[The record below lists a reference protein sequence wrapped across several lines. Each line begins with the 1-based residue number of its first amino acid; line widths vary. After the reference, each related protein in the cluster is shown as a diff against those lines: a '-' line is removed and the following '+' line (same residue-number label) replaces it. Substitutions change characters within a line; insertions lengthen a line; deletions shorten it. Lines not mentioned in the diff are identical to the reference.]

1 MCEDIRVDRASASTP
16 VDAGFRNLH
25 PDRNGQCVRPRR
37 TDRRRT
43 SSAPAEPGTRPPRRP
58 DSTAAGLQ
66 QAPSPSGHHPQG
78 RASGLESARGPRPA
92 IRRKDLGSQPRTG
105 RQVRASTR
113 NGIHHD
119 TGATSA
125 RIESVCALPHAVHR
139 VNTGSDRR
147 ARTDC
152 RPAGNRYRKRVRG
165 ARNRTV
171 TPGTT
176 PLHSRLRLHRTR
188 RAEGSRPSDTS
199 VASAYGRG
207 TPTAAA
213 RQMDR
218 PKQERRHHGHPA
230 APWQVDIRNPWPA
243 RAIPGDR
250 PMDFERPADPGRQE
264 GGRTSR
270 TGRRRRGTSAHPPR
284 MACART
290 PLPASSTAARLQQVP
305 TACAS
310 HPRPQA
316 SGAQRARG
324 PRGAERPKDLAG

>member
-16 VDAGFRNLH
+16 VGAGFRNLH
-25 PDRNGQCVRPRR
+25 PDRSGQCVRPRR

-43 SSAPAEPGTRPPRRP
+43 SSGPAEPGTRPPRRP

-78 RASGLESARGPRPA
+78 RASGLERARGPRPA

-125 RIESVCALPHAVHR
+125 RIESVCALPYTVHR
-139 VNTGSDRR
+139 VNTESDRR

-176 PLHSRLRLHRTR
+176 PLHSQDRVSAADPQKVRMPNSIQDGRIQPGYSSSSRTR
-188 RAEGSRPSDTS
+188 PATATGRWSTRAPILQTSR
-199 VASAYGRG
+199 G
-207 TPTAAA
+207 
-213 RQMDR
+213 
-218 PKQERRHHGHPA
+218 GH
-230 APWQVDIRNPWPA
+230 
-243 RAIPGDR
+243 
-250 PMDFERPADPGRQE
+250 
-264 GGRTSR
+264 RTSR
-270 TGRRRRGTSAHPPR
+270 RGNQTS
-284 MACART
+284 T
-290 PLPASSTAARLQQVP
+290 
-305 TACAS
+305 
-310 HPRPQA
+310 RP
-316 SGAQRARG
+316 
-324 PRGAERPKDLAG
+324 